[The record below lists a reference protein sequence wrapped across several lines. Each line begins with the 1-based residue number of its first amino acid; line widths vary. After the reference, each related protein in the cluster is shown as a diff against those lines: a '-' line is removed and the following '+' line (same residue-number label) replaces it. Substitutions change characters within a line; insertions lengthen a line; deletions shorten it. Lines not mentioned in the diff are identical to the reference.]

1 MPYNVSPEKII
12 EAIKKLVQAKKL
24 QGISDIKN
32 LTDRHRGLQLVIEI
46 KNGFIPETI
55 LEQLYKST
63 PMESSFGINAVALV
77 DGQPRTLG
85 LKQMLEVYLG
95 HRFEVVRRR
104 TQFRRTKAADRLHL
118 LEGLLLALVTSTRSF
133 S

>member
-1 MPYNVSPEKII
+1 MITELPYNVGPEKVI

-32 LTDRHRGLQLVIEI
+32 LTDRHKGLNLVVEI

-85 LKQMLEVYLG
+85 LKEMLEVYLG
-95 HRFEVVRRR
+95 HRIDVVRRR
-104 TQFRRTKAADRLHL
+104 TRFPPRQGCRPPPPARRA
-118 LEGLLLALVTSTRSF
+118 
-133 S
+133 